1 LKLEVSTLPSRSIN
15 CVSKGE
21 ILYLNYDKWVKRL
34 ESQVGSTISA
44 SGSIYAIR
52 KHLFVPISD
61 PAQADD
67 FAISARVITQGY
79 RLVFESGAISYED
92 PPIYSRRE
100 FRRKVR
106 VANQSIHGILNLKQ
120 ALCPWHHGFYAIE
133 LLLHKVLRYS
143 VQFFLIIV
151 FAANVVLALESGFYK
166 FLLLGQL
173 LFYGSSLIGYKLRY
187 HKWGRIK
194 LFYGPLHFC
203 LANTAAFLG
212 VLSLLRGERITT
224 WRPELA

>member
-1 LKLEVSTLPSRSIN
+1 MKLEASTLPSRSIN

-67 FAISARVITQGY
+67 FAISARVVTQGY
-79 RLVFESGAISYED
+79 RLVFESEAISYED

-133 LLLHKVLRYS
+133 LHSHKVLRYS
-143 VQFFLIIV
+143 VPFFLFIA

-166 FLLLGQL
+166 LLLLGEL
-173 LFYGSSLIGYKLRY
+173 LSYGIALIGYKLRY

-212 VLSLLRGERITT
+212 VLSLLRGGRITI
-224 WRPELA
+224 R